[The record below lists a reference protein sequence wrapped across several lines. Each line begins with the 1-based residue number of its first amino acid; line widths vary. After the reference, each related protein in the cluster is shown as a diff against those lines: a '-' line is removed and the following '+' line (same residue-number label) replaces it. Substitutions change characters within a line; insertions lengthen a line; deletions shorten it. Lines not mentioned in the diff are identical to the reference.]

1 MNDLVTADKAPGFL
15 SQDSVLSIE
24 AACVAPISSLRQGQ
38 GLPDPP
44 SSLSSGVAQ
53 DPHESLVTQR
63 PWVWRRPYTARKP
76 GRMCVSPSAHLT
88 CRDELLS
95 PKDCPVCVSSG
106 MRLDWDSLEMKI
118 EL

>member
-24 AACVAPISSLRQGQ
+24 AACIAPIASPRQGQ
-38 GLPDPP
+38 GPPDPP
-44 SSLSSGVAQ
+44 SSVSSAATQ

-63 PWVWRRPYTARKP
+63 PWVWRRPCMAGKP
-76 GRMCVSPSAHLT
+76 GGMCVSPTDRLT
-88 CRDELLS
+88 RRDELLS

>member
-15 SQDSVLSIE
+15 SQDSVLSIA
-24 AACVAPISSLRQGQ
+24 AACVAPISSPRQGQ
-38 GLPDPP
+38 GPPDPP
-44 SSLSSGVAQ
+44 SSVSSAESQ
-53 DPHESLVTQR
+53 DPHESLVIQR
-63 PWVWRRPYTARKP
+63 PGVWHRPCMARKP

-88 CRDELLS
+88 RRDELLS